1 MPAKKG
7 AAWKQER
14 TTGRKY
20 SGADSD
26 KEPKPGER
34 QQF

>member
-1 MPAKKG
+1 MPVKKG
-7 AAWKQER
+7 AAWKDER

-26 KEPKPGER
+26 KER
-34 QQF
+34 